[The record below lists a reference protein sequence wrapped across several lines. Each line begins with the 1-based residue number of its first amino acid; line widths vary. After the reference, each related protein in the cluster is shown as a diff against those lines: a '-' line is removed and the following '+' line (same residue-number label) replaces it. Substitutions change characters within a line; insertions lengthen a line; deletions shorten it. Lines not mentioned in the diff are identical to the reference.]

1 MRLDLSFSN
10 YGSLLDS
17 IPLFLIAIFF
27 IIVGVIA
34 LIALVLYLLQSYGIY
49 KMANNLNVE
58 NSWLSFIPI
67 FNLYIIG
74 KIVPTI
80 EIGSKKIDNMEM
92 VLPWC
97 SVICIVL
104 GLIPFIGII
113 ISFIPAI
120 LFFYVSYFL
129 YKKYNPDSAKLMIII
144 SIFLPFMTPIFIF
157 VLRNKP
163 PVEPKS
169 SPILPIM

>member
-1 MRLDLSFSN
+1 
-10 YGSLLDS
+10 
-17 IPLFLIAIFF
+17 
-27 IIVGVIA
+27 
-34 LIALVLYLLQSYGIY
+34 
-49 KMANNLNVE
+49 MANNLNIE

-67 FNLYIIG
+67 FNLYIVG

-97 SVICIVL
+97 SVICLVL

-129 YKKYNPDSAKLMIII
+129 YKKYNPENAKLMIII

-157 VLRNKP
+157 LLRNMH
-163 PVEPKS
+163 PKAED
-169 SPILPIM
+169 LPLLPTEGVN